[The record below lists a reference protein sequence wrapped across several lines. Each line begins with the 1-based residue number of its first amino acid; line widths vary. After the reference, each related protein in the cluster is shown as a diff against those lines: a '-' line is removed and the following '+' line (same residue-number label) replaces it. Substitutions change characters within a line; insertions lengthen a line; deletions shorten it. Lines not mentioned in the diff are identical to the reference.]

1 MPLQRMLGN
10 GAFEPEAIDCLMAGF
25 ERACRELG
33 LADRANDPLRDIVA
47 GKIIDA
53 AKTGERDP
61 LRLCERALSAIRDT

>member
-1 MPLQRMLGN
+1 MLRD
-10 GAFEPEAIDCLMAGF
+10 GAFEPEAIAGLVAGF

-33 LADRANDPLRDIVA
+33 LAERADDPLLEIVA

-61 LRLCERALSAIRDT
+61 LRLSEQALFAIRSA